1 MKTYKTIFISDI
13 HLGSRGCKAD
23 LLCDFLKNNTSENL
37 FLVGDIID
45 GWRLKKKF
53 YWPQSHTNVIRRI
66 LTAAKR
72 DTKVIYIIGNHDEVL
87 RGLLPYDMHFGNIDL
102 VNRYRYQALNG
113 KTYMVIHGDMF
124 DTALRNKLAWLYH
137 FGDNLYTILLGI
149 NIVLAKMRNKLG
161 LPYWSL
167 SAYLKSKTKEAVA
180 FMSDFEV
187 LITDYCQKQNADGVI
202 CGHVHKADIKKIGD
216 IEYMNDGD
224 WVESCTALVEH
235 YDGSWEIITWIK
247 EKDDVDTDNTSS
259 SYKRLKR
266 RAGASGTD
274 VSGSTDLPAG
284 IKYN

>member
-259 SYKRLKR
+259 PYKRLKR
-266 RAGASGTD
+266 RAGASGTL